1 MNERRTALA
10 EYVEAVLLSKL
21 YLLLSVFIFMTSFF
35 YTIDM
40 YYYMMYIILTNNI
53 IYDIIL

>member
-40 YYYMMYIILTNNI
+40 
-53 IYDIIL
+53 